1 LALENIKKPL
11 ITNSQG
17 SNPPSSPSS
26 PAATAVPPEGS
37 KPPADEVEQRRKK
50 LLKEINRIDN
60 WTNVAA
66 DNGLFDKQKKV
77 AAGTFEDIQNK
88 LKEARKYLY
97 SDDLSD
103 ADYYASLALR
113 AYDGALYSS
122 SRVWRFSNMYAGHIW
137 IYLIAFLAAVLA
149 FYWYQLDSD
158 FLNLHVRIQEAALH
172 AATWGAVGGILRG
185 LWYLKDKVSDRRYR
199 NSLRIYFLSV
209 PFLGGL
215 FGAVLYFVLI
225 SGLFIIA
232 PAQAPNLLNQN
243 GTASV
248 AANQSNASTTTGTI
262 NQAANQSNANNT
274 TGSVSTVAI
283 IPLAILAGFNWEW
296 IITILKRIGDSF
308 KGETEPDD
316 KIEK

>member
-1 LALENIKKPL
+1 LALNIKKPL
-11 ITNSQG
+11 ITNAQG
-17 SNPPSSPSS
+17 STPPS
-26 PAATAVPPEGS
+26 PAAPDASAAPPEGT

-77 AAGTFEDIQNK
+77 GNGAFEDIQNK
-88 LKEARKYLY
+88 LKDARKYLY
-97 SDDLSD
+97 SDDLSN
-103 ADYYASLALR
+103 ADFYASLALR

-122 SRVWRFSNMYAGHIW
+122 SRIWRFSNMYAGHIW
-137 IYLIAFLAAVLA
+137 IYLIAFLAGVLA
-149 FYWYQLDSD
+149 FYWYQLDSN

-199 NSLRIYFLSV
+199 NSFRIYFLSV
-209 PFLGGL
+209 PFLGAL
-215 FGAVLYFVLI
+215 FGAILYFVLI

-232 PAQAPNLLNQN
+232 PTQTPTILNQN
-243 GTASV
+243 ATAPV
-248 AANQSNASTTTGTI
+248 AANQSNASTTTGTV
-262 NQAANQSNANNT
+262 NQAADQSNDNIT
-274 TGSVSTVAI
+274 TGSVSTLAI
-283 IPLAILAGFNWEW
+283 IPLAVLAGFNWEW

-308 KGETEPDD
+308 KGEVEPDD